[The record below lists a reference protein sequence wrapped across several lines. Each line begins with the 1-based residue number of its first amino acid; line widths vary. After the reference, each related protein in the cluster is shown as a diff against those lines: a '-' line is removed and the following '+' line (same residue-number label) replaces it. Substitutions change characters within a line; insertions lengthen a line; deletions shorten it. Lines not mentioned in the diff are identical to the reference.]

1 MFGYMVHFT
10 NSHEV
15 WSILEKFFTTQSHK
29 LQLRF
34 QLQSIKKGF
43 MTVNDYILKMKA
55 IAENLSAAVQLISD
69 EEPILYIL
77 GGVDQKY
84 DPVVINL
91 ISRCDEVT
99 LQEVQFMVQS

>member
-1 MFGYMVHFT
+1 
-10 NSHEV
+10 
-15 WSILEKFFTTQSHK
+15 
-29 LQLRF
+29 
-34 QLQSIKKGF
+34 

-84 DPVVINL
+84 DPV
-91 ISRCDEVT
+91 
-99 LQEVQFMVQS
+99 